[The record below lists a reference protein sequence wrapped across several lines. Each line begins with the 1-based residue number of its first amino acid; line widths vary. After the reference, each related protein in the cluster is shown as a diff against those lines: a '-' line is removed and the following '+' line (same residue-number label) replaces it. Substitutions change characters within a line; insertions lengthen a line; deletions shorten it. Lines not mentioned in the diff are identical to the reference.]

1 MSQIVTMPQLGETV
15 TEGTILRW
23 LVQVGDEVKEDDPIL
38 EISTDKVDTEV
49 PSPFNGTVTSLL
61 VEEGETVEVGVSL
74 LELNGGKPET
84 EEISSREDQEEDN
97 KKENVQE
104 LTPKVDEDQNIN
116 ITKISNKDQNLK
128 LSPVVRKLASENNIN
143 LEKVTGSGKD
153 GRITRQDIEKII
165 SSDQKDVSTENIS
178 DKPLKEIK
186 QEVVPEESSNNISRL
201 RKRIAENMIMSKQ
214 TSAHVMTSVEIDF
227 ENIEIVRSKHKA
239 KFKKENGFAL
249 TYLPFISIATI
260 SALREYSVVNSSFD
274 LENGIHEI
282 HNHINLGIA
291 VDLNQEGLLVGNLQE
306 ADSFNLKG
314 IARKISE
321 TSKLLRS
328 GKYGLNDVSGT
339 TFTISNNGSFNSF
352 LTSPI
357 INQPN
362 VAILSTESVKK
373 RPVVVQAQ
381 DGSDSIAIR
390 HTGILSITWDHRVF
404 DGSVALLFLNFI
416 KDRRKYSFEG
426 LVMISVLIN
435 SDYSIDKNI
444 QLSLIGLP
452 NEQLNSIKE
461 EFKNEFVK
469 NFTKLNND
477 QKSSDQNVTE
487 IIRKSLKFVLKN
499 ILQKKPE
506 IQIHLIRK

>member
-1 MSQIVTMPQLGETV
+1 MTMPQLGETV

-84 EEISSREDQEEDN
+84 EEISSREAQEEDN

-104 LTPKVDEDQNIN
+104 LTHKVDEEQNIN

-128 LSPVVRKLASENNIN
+128 LSPVVRNLASENNIN
-143 LEKVTGSGKD
+143 LENVTGSGKD

-239 KFKKENGFAL
+239 KFKEENGFAL

-352 LTSPI
+352 ITSPI

-416 KDRRKYSFEG
+416 KDRLESTDWSQE
-426 LVMISVLIN
+426 L
-435 SDYSIDKNI
+435 D
-444 QLSLIGLP
+444 
-452 NEQLNSIKE
+452 
-461 EFKNEFVK
+461 
-469 NFTKLNND
+469 
-477 QKSSDQNVTE
+477 
-487 IIRKSLKFVLKN
+487 
-499 ILQKKPE
+499 
-506 IQIHLIRK
+506 

>member
-1 MSQIVTMPQLGETV
+1 MPQLGETV

-84 EEISSREDQEEDN
+84 EEISPREEQEKDN

-104 LTPKVDEDQNIN
+104 FTPKVDEELQKALN

-165 SSDQKDVSTENIS
+165 SSDQKNVSTENIS
-178 DKPLKEIK
+178 EKPLKAIK

-214 TSAHVMTSVEIDF
+214 TSAHVMTSIEIDF

-239 KFKKENGFAL
+239 KFKEENGFAL

-416 KDRRKYSFEG
+416 KDRLENTDWSQE
-426 LVMISVLIN
+426 L
-435 SDYSIDKNI
+435 D
-444 QLSLIGLP
+444 
-452 NEQLNSIKE
+452 
-461 EFKNEFVK
+461 
-469 NFTKLNND
+469 
-477 QKSSDQNVTE
+477 
-487 IIRKSLKFVLKN
+487 
-499 ILQKKPE
+499 
-506 IQIHLIRK
+506 

>member
-1 MSQIVTMPQLGETV
+1 MPQLGETV

-416 KDRRKYSFEG
+416 KDRLENTDWSQE
-426 LVMISVLIN
+426 L
-435 SDYSIDKNI
+435 D
-444 QLSLIGLP
+444 
-452 NEQLNSIKE
+452 
-461 EFKNEFVK
+461 
-469 NFTKLNND
+469 
-477 QKSSDQNVTE
+477 
-487 IIRKSLKFVLKN
+487 
-499 ILQKKPE
+499 
-506 IQIHLIRK
+506 

>member
-1 MSQIVTMPQLGETV
+1 M
-15 TEGTILRW
+15 
-23 LVQVGDEVKEDDPIL
+23 
-38 EISTDKVDTEV
+38 
-49 PSPFNGTVTSLL
+49 
-61 VEEGETVEVGVSL
+61 VS
-74 LELNGGKPET
+74 
-84 EEISSREDQEEDN
+84 
-97 KKENVQE
+97 
-104 LTPKVDEDQNIN
+104 
-116 ITKISNKDQNLK
+116 
-128 LSPVVRKLASENNIN
+128 
-143 LEKVTGSGKD
+143 
-153 GRITRQDIEKII
+153 
-165 SSDQKDVSTENIS
+165 
-178 DKPLKEIK
+178 
-186 QEVVPEESSNNISRL
+186 EESSNNISRL

-214 TSAHVMTSVEIDF
+214 TSAHVMTSVEIDY

-239 KFKKENGFAL
+239 KFKEENGFAL

-416 KDRRKYSFEG
+416 KDRLENTDWSQE
-426 LVMISVLIN
+426 L
-435 SDYSIDKNI
+435 D
-444 QLSLIGLP
+444 
-452 NEQLNSIKE
+452 
-461 EFKNEFVK
+461 
-469 NFTKLNND
+469 
-477 QKSSDQNVTE
+477 
-487 IIRKSLKFVLKN
+487 
-499 ILQKKPE
+499 
-506 IQIHLIRK
+506 